1 MRDAILR
8 CKSGELSFP
17 AFVRETLPYWRCAA
31 ADLIGR
37 WDHPAGVDAEDLV
50 QEMLLAAWQ
59 SIACADP
66 NKGDVR
72 SWVIFGAVK
81 AARRWFHRQ
90 RGAKQFARCVKGHGP
105 EARYPLGVDWIDEVS
120 IDTGTGLSRQ
130 EEALALLESMQLAQ
144 SESER
149 EIMEMFWRHPSVEE
163 VAFRLCQ
170 PARGKRPSKQ
180 SVKKARAQVRRAF
193 KDMAARAAN
202 L

>member
-1 MRDAILR
+1 
-8 CKSGELSFP
+8 
-17 AFVRETLPYWRCAA
+17 
-31 ADLIGR
+31 
-37 WDHPAGVDAEDLV
+37 
-50 QEMLLAAWQ
+50 
-59 SIACADP
+59 
-66 NKGDVR
+66 
-72 SWVIFGAVK
+72 
-81 AARRWFHRQ
+81 
-90 RGAKQFARCVKGHGP
+90 
-105 EARYPLGVDWIDEVS
+105 VS

-149 EIMEMFWRHPSVEE
+149 EIMEMFWRYPSVEE

-180 SVKKARAQVRRAF
+180 LVKKARAQVRRAF